1 MSFQER
7 SKLGMENLSKQLPV
21 TLEQANYYS
30 NQIFFIAKY
39 SIHHNSTYYHQQTC
53 PFQAQTYSSN

>member
-21 TLEQANYYS
+21 TLEQAR
-30 NQIFFIAKY
+30 K
-39 SIHHNSTYYHQQTC
+39 
-53 PFQAQTYSSN
+53 QALLLKTRSSSKGKKRRD